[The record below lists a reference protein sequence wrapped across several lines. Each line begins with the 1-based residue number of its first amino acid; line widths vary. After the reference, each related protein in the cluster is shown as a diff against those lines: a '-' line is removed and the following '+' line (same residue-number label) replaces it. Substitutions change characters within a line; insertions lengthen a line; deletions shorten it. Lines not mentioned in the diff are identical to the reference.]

1 MIVRIV
7 KMDFKPEHVRQ
18 FTNLF
23 SSVREKIAATD
34 GCESLLLYRDT
45 ADKNRFFT
53 YSHWRSEADLNR
65 YRESPLFKD
74 TWAKTKVLF
83 RERPAAWSVEEISN
97 P

>member
-7 KMDFKPEHVRQ
+7 KMDFKPEHVGQ
-18 FTNLF
+18 FTSLF

-34 GCESLLLYRDT
+34 GCESLLLYRDI
-45 ADKNRFFT
+45 ADKNCFFT

-65 YRESPLFKD
+65 YRESSLFKD